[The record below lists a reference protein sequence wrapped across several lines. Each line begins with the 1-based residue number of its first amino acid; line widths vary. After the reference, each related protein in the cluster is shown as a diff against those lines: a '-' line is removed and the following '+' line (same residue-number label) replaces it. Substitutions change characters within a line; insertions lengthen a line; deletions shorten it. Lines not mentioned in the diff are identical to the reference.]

1 MTIISQTS
9 TQSKKK
15 NIDNAMLIVIEFVA
29 NTNYEI
35 QIQIIKTCC
44 KLYYIHKRKHK
55 ILKAPKLRELKNVK
69 TPKTNQ
75 TLIFCSFMGT
85 CYPNFEQKHLLL
97 FLYEFLVFE
106 REATPVDFADDNFFL
121 S

>member
-15 NIDNAMLIVIEFVA
+15 NIDNAMLIVIEFIA

-35 QIQIIKTCC
+35 QIWIITTCC
-44 KLYYIHKRKHK
+44 KLYYIHKRREHK
-55 ILKAPKLRELKNVK
+55 ILKAPKLRELKNIK

-75 TLIFCSFMGT
+75 NLKSSIVYKRTK
-85 CYPNFEQKHLLL
+85 P
-97 FLYEFLVFE
+97 
-106 REATPVDFADDNFFL
+106 
-121 S
+121 